1 MDALLGSLKTKQYA
15 PIRCFSVSAKEQG
28 TLTPSLAAVGRLL
41 TDWPVLPVLTPKPPV
56 VNGRN
61 RATQSG
67 GGPLTATSH
76 GSGGGERD
84 LALAQ
89 VALCGGARAVLKVL
103 DHMIAEVQRTH
114 RAPRPA
120 DQEASRPTY
129 WSVILVCQFEPRS
142 GRRLDRDH
150 LNSSAEDRTTAFSR
164 H

>member
-1 MDALLGSLKTKQYA
+1 MQRASKA
-15 PIRCFSVSAKEQG
+15 FSH
-28 TLTPSLAAVGRLL
+28 RL
-41 TDWPVLPVLTPKPPV
+41 DPKSPV

-89 VALCGGARAVLKVL
+89 VALCSGARAVLKVL
-103 DHMIAEVQRTH
+103 DHMIAK
-114 RAPRPA
+114 
-120 DQEASRPTY
+120 ASPPK
-129 WSVILVCQFEPRS
+129 CKEPIERHGRRIKRLQGATSRSAAALTCLGKAHDSNVGTSNLGS

-150 LNSSAEDRTTAFSR
+150 LNSSADDRTTAKP
-164 H
+164 